1 MTNQTTEGYNLINET
16 GYIKKRGEG
25 RMKNITISD
34 IAQRAGV
41 SKATVSR
48 VLNSPEKVEEGTRKK
63 IEQIMKAAQYTP
75 SATARNLSKQA
86 SSTIGVIVPE
96 IGNAFFG
103 DLFMGIEEIINKNN
117 LSLLYCSNED
127 KIQKDFEALDMMK
140 TQRVKGV
147 LYVPAM
153 NYPVAGM
160 LNKVQKKLESLG
172 CPAVC
177 IDRDIHLHMDTI
189 HFNDRKAVKAAVQSL
204 VKAGHQR
211 IAFINGN
218 EKKNILATERYEGYR
233 EGLMEAGIPEDE
245 ALVYQGEYQKSYAY
259 LAMKDLMEKKS
270 TFTAVITCN
279 NSLGKGYLQAV
290 HEADKADAYTHIGLD
305 RIEMLDIL
313 RIPNNYI
320 LRDSYEMGKQ
330 AAELLISRIA
340 FPEKK
345 IQNIL
350 MDASLIRE
358 TF

>member
-1 MTNQTTEGYNLINET
+1 
-16 GYIKKRGEG
+16 
-25 RMKNITISD
+25 MKNLTISD
-34 IAQRAGV
+34 IAQKAGV
-41 SKATVSR
+41 SKTTVSR
-48 VLNSPEKVEEGTRKK
+48 VLNSPEKVEESTRKK
-63 IEQIMKAAQYTP
+63 IEQIMKAAHYTP

-103 DLFMGIEEIINKNN
+103 DLFMGIEDIINKNN

-127 KIQKDFEALDMMK
+127 KIQKDFEALEMMK

-160 LNKVQKKLESLG
+160 MGKIKKKLESLG
-172 CPAVC
+172 CPVVC
-177 IDRDIHLHMDTI
+177 IDRDISLHMDTI
-189 HFNDRKAVKAAVQSL
+189 HFNDRKAVKAAVLSL

-218 EKKNILATERYEGYR
+218 EEKNILATERYEGYR
-233 EGLMEAGIPEDE
+233 EGLKEAGISEDKG
-245 ALVYQGEYQKSYAY
+245 LVYQGEYQQSYAY
-259 LAMKDLMEKKS
+259 LAMKDLVEKKAV
-270 TFTAVITCN
+270 FTAVITCN

-290 HEADKADAYTHIGLD
+290 HEMGKADAYTHISLD
-305 RIEMLDIL
+305 KIEMLDL
-313 RIPNNYI
+313 LKIPNNYI
-320 LRDSYEMGKQ
+320 LRDSYEMGKR

-345 IQNIL
+345 IQNVL
-350 MDASLIRE
+350 LETSLIKE

>member
-1 MTNQTTEGYNLINET
+1 
-16 GYIKKRGEG
+16 
-25 RMKNITISD
+25 MKNLTISD

-41 SKATVSR
+41 SKTTVSR

-63 IEQIMKAAQYTP
+63 IQQIMKAAHYTP

-86 SSTIGVIVPE
+86 SSTVGVIVPE

-103 DLFMGIEEIINKNN
+103 DLFTGIEEVINKNN
-117 LSLLYCSNED
+117 LSLLYCSNGDVAE
-127 KIQKDFEALDMMK
+127 KDFEALDMMR

-153 NYPVAGM
+153 NYPAVGM
-160 LNKVQKKLESLG
+160 MGKIQKKLESLG

-189 HFNDRKAVKAAVQSL
+189 HFNDRDAVKAAVLSL
-204 VKAGHQR
+204 AKAGHHR

-218 EKKNILATERYEGYR
+218 AQKNILAAQRYEGYL
-233 EGLMEAGIPEDE
+233 EGLGEAGIAEDE
-245 ALVYQGEYQKSYAY
+245 ELVYQGEYQKSYAY
-259 LAMKDLMEKKS
+259 LAAKDLLEKK
-270 TFTAVITCN
+270 TPPTAVITCN

-290 HEADKADAYTHIGLD
+290 YEAGRSDSFTHIGLD
-305 RIEMLDIL
+305 KIEMLDLL
-313 RIPNNYI
+313 RIPSNYI
-320 LRDSYEMGKQ
+320 LRDSYEMGKM
-330 AAELLISRIA
+330 AAEMLISRIA
-340 FPEKK
+340 FPDKK

-350 MDASLIRE
+350 LEASLVKE

>member
-1 MTNQTTEGYNLINET
+1 
-16 GYIKKRGEG
+16 
-25 RMKNITISD
+25 MKNVTISD
-34 IAQRAGV
+34 IAQKAGV
-41 SKATVSR
+41 SKTTVSR
-48 VLNSPEKVEEGTRKK
+48 VMNSPEKVEESTRKK
-63 IEQIMKAAQYTP
+63 VEQIMKAAHYTP

-86 SSTIGVIVPE
+86 SSTVGVIVPE

-127 KIQKDFEALDMMK
+127 KVQKDFEALDMMR

-153 NYPVAGM
+153 NYPAAGM
-160 LNKVQKKLESLG
+160 MGKIQKKLEGLG

-177 IDRDIHLHMDTI
+177 IDRDIHLHMDAI
-189 HFNDRKAVKAAVQSL
+189 HFDDRKAVKSAVLSL
-204 VKAGHQR
+204 AKAGHQR

-218 EKKNILATERYEGYR
+218 AEKNILATERYEGYR
-233 EGLMEAGIPEDE
+233 DGLREAGISEKE
-245 ALVYQGEYQKSYAY
+245 ELVYQGEYQKSYAY
-259 LAMKDLMEKKS
+259 LAMKDLLEKEIP
-270 TFTAVITCN
+270 FTAVITCN

-290 HEADKADAYTHIGLD
+290 HEAGRADDFTHIGLD
-305 RIEMLDIL
+305 KIEMLDLL

-320 LRDSYEMGKQ
+320 LRDSYEMGRQ

-340 FPEKK
+340 FPDRK
-345 IQNIL
+345 IQNVL
-350 MDASLIRE
+350 LEPTLVKE

>member
-1 MTNQTTEGYNLINET
+1 
-16 GYIKKRGEG
+16 
-25 RMKNITISD
+25 MKNLTISD
-34 IAQRAGV
+34 IAQKAGV
-41 SKATVSR
+41 SKTTVSR
-48 VLNSPEKVEEGTRKK
+48 VMNSPEKVEESTRRK
-63 IEQIMKAAQYTP
+63 IEQIMKASHYTP

-86 SSTIGVIVPE
+86 SSTVGVIVPE

-127 KIQKDFEALDMMK
+127 NVQKDFEALDMMK

-153 NYPVAGM
+153 NYPAAGM
-160 LNKVQKKLESLG
+160 MGKIQKKLESLG
-172 CPAVC
+172 CPVIC

-189 HFNDRKAVKAAVQSL
+189 HFNDRKAVKNAVLSL
-204 VKAGHQR
+204 ARSGHQR

-218 EKKNILATERYEGYR
+218 AEKNIIATERYEGYQ
-233 EGLMEAGIPEDE
+233 EGLKEAGISEDE
-245 ALVYQGEYQKSYAY
+245 SLVYQGEYQKSYAY
-259 LAMKDLMEKKS
+259 LAMKELMEKEIP
-270 TFTAVITCN
+270 FTAVLTCN

-290 HEADKADAYTHIGLD
+290 HEAGRADAFTHISLD
-305 RIEMLDIL
+305 KIEMLDLL

-330 AAELLISRIA
+330 AAEMLISRIA
-340 FPEKK
+340 FPDKK

-350 MDASLIRE
+350 LEPSLIKE

>member
-1 MTNQTTEGYNLINET
+1 
-16 GYIKKRGEG
+16 
-25 RMKNITISD
+25 MKNLTISD
-34 IAQRAGV
+34 IAQKAGV

-48 VLNSPEKVEEGTRKK
+48 VLNSPEKVEESTRKK
-63 IEQIMKAAQYTP
+63 IEQIMKAAHYTP

-96 IGNAFFG
+96 IGNVFFG
-103 DLFMGIEEIINKNN
+103 DLFMGIEEVINKNN

-127 KIQKDFEALDMMK
+127 KAQKDFEALDMMK

-153 NYPVAGM
+153 NYPAAGM
-160 LNKVQKKLESLG
+160 MGKIQKKLEGLG

-189 HFNDRKAVKAAVQSL
+189 HFNDRRAVKAAVLSL
-204 VKAGHQR
+204 VQAGHQR

-218 EKKNILATERYEGYR
+218 EQKNILATERYEGYQD
-233 EGLMEAGIPEDE
+233 GLREAGLQEDE
-245 ALVYQGEYQKSYAY
+245 RLVYQGEYQKSYAY
-259 LAMKDLMEKKS
+259 LAMKDLMEKEMP
-270 TFTAVITCN
+270 FTAVITCN
-279 NSLGKGYLQAV
+279 NSLGRGYLQAV
-290 HEADKADAYTHIGLD
+290 HEAGRADAFTHISLD
-305 RIEMLDIL
+305 QIDMLDIL

-330 AAELLISRIA
+330 AAEMLISRIA
-340 FPEKK
+340 FPDKK
-345 IQNIL
+345 IRNIL
-350 MDASLIRE
+350 MEPSLVRE